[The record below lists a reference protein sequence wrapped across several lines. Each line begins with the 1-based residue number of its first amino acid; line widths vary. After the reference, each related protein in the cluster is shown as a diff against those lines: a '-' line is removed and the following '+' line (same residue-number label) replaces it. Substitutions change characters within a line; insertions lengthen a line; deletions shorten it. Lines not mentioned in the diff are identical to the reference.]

1 MGKKGPT
8 IWQLEIRLLLL
19 EEQPLRLYEQI
30 RWNGES
36 EEKRLAKE
44 YYLVE
49 EEYVPSTEYQP
60 ILLRDS
66 LTEVELSR

>member
-30 RWNGES
+30 RWNGAS
-36 EEKRLAKE
+36 EEKRPAKE